1 MAADLREIVIDLRGN
16 TENTERE
23 KKFWNVNEVEINLL
37 SSGSGIKAIRRA
49 NGMGNMN
56 SGLEE
61 ICGNK
66 LELTGPLIDS
76 YLLEIGNQ
84 VSAKLTRSKA
94 TSLASPVILFVP
106 WPVFR
111 HITVLFRGYGAE
123 VTFDNRKSKVISTF
137 NLLET
142 AEKIFSPARFEGQDV
157 LRKRH
162 FSRQPDNN
170 GTMRS
175 VYKGRS
181 AVAISQTT
189 PFCFDYNLKNQK
201 VTVTFYIQRYTAQ
214 DFVID
219 SSLQSLMSQ

>member
-1 MAADLREIVIDLRGN
+1 MAADLREIVIDLTGN

-23 KKFWNVNEVEINLL
+23 KKFWNVNEVEMK
-37 SSGSGIKAIRRA
+37 STFEREWIKAIRRA
-49 NGMGNMN
+49 RRRPNYGMGNMN

-61 ICGNK
+61 ICGKK

-76 YLLEIGNQ
+76 YRLEIGNQ

-94 TSLASPVILFVP
+94 TSPVILFVP

-111 HITVLFRGYGAE
+111 HITVLFRGYGTE

-142 AEKIFSPARFEGQDV
+142 AEKIFSPAHFEGQDV

-162 FSRQPDNN
+162 FSGQPDKN
-170 GTMRS
+170 GKMRS

-189 PFCFDYNLKNQK
+189 PFCFDYNLINQK
-201 VTVTFYIQRYTAQ
+201 VTVTFYI
-214 DFVID
+214 
-219 SSLQSLMSQ
+219 

>member
-1 MAADLREIVIDLRGN
+1 MAADLREIVIDLTGN

-23 KKFWNVNEVEINLL
+23 KKFWNVNEVEMK
-37 SSGSGIKAIRRA
+37 STFEREWIKAIRRA
-49 NGMGNMN
+49 RRRPNYGMGNMN

-76 YLLEIGNQ
+76 YLLEIDNQ

-94 TSLASPVILFVP
+94 TSPVILFVP

-111 HITVLFRGYGAE
+111 HITVLFRGYGTE

-142 AEKIFSPARFEGQDV
+142 AEKIFSLARFEGQDV

-162 FSRQPDNN
+162 FSGQPDKN
-170 GTMRS
+170 GKMRS

-189 PFCFDYNLKNQK
+189 PFCFDYNLINQK
-201 VTVTFYIQRYTAQ
+201 VTVTFYI
-214 DFVID
+214 
-219 SSLQSLMSQ
+219 

>member
-1 MAADLREIVIDLRGN
+1 MECKRGGN
-16 TENTERE
+16 KSTFERE
-23 KKFWNVNEVEINLL
+23 WNKGDQESETPTEL
-37 SSGSGIKAIRRA
+37 R
-49 NGMGNMN
+49 MGNMN

-157 LRKRH
+157 LRC
-162 FSRQPDNN
+162 DI
-170 GTMRS
+170 S
-175 VYKGRS
+175 V
-181 AVAISQTT
+181 A
-189 PFCFDYNLKNQK
+189 NLTI
-201 VTVTFYIQRYTAQ
+201 TVQ
-214 DFVID
+214 
-219 SSLQSLMSQ
+219 

>member
-1 MAADLREIVIDLRGN
+1 MAADLREIVIDLTGN

-23 KKFWNVNEVEINLL
+23 KKFWNVNEVEMK
-37 SSGSGIKAIRRA
+37 STFEREWIKAIRRA
-49 NGMGNMN
+49 RRRPNYGMGNMN

-94 TSLASPVILFVP
+94 TSPVILFVP

-111 HITVLFRGYGAE
+111 HITVLFRGYGTE

-142 AEKIFSPARFEGQDV
+142 AEKIFSPAHFEGQDV

-162 FSRQPDNN
+162 FSGQPDKNSK
-170 GTMRS
+170 MRS

-189 PFCFDYNLKNQK
+189 PFCFDYNLINQK
-201 VTVTFYIQRYTAQ
+201 ITVTFYI
-214 DFVID
+214 
-219 SSLQSLMSQ
+219 

>member
-23 KKFWNVNEVEINLL
+23 KKFWNVNEVEMK
-37 SSGSGIKAIRRA
+37 STFEREWIKAIRRA
-49 NGMGNMN
+49 RRRPNYGMGNMN

-76 YLLEIGNQ
+76 YLLEI
-84 VSAKLTRSKA
+84 
-94 TSLASPVILFVP
+94 
-106 WPVFR
+106 
-111 HITVLFRGYGAE
+111 VLFRGYGAE

>member
-16 TENTERE
+16 AENTERE
-23 KKFWNVNEVEINLL
+23 KKFWNVNEVEMK
-37 SSGSGIKAIRRA
+37 STFEREWIKAIRRA
-49 NGMGNMN
+49 RRRPNYGMGNMH

-66 LELTGPLIDS
+66 LELTGPVIDS

-111 HITVLFRGYGAE
+111 HITVLFRGYGTE

-137 NLLET
+137 ILLEM

-162 FSRQPDNN
+162 F
-170 GTMRS
+170 
-175 VYKGRS
+175 RS

-189 PFCFDYNLKNQK
+189 PFCFDYNLINQK
-201 VTVTFYIQRYTAQ
+201 VTVTFYI
-214 DFVID
+214 
-219 SSLQSLMSQ
+219 

>member
-1 MAADLREIVIDLRGN
+1 MAADLREIVIDLTGN

-23 KKFWNVNEVEINLL
+23 KKFWNVNEVEMK
-37 SSGSGIKAIRRA
+37 STFEREWIKAIRRA
-49 NGMGNMN
+49 RRRPNYGMGNMN

-94 TSLASPVILFVP
+94 TSPVILFVP

-111 HITVLFRGYGAE
+111 HITVLFKGYGTE
-123 VTFDNRKSKVISTF
+123 VTFDNRKSKVISMF

-142 AEKIFSPARFEGQDV
+142 AEKIFSPAHFEGQDV
-157 LRKRH
+157 LRK
-162 FSRQPDNN
+162 
-170 GTMRS
+170 
-175 VYKGRS
+175 
-181 AVAISQTT
+181 
-189 PFCFDYNLKNQK
+189 
-201 VTVTFYIQRYTAQ
+201 
-214 DFVID
+214 
-219 SSLQSLMSQ
+219 

>member
-1 MAADLREIVIDLRGN
+1 MAADLREIVIDLTGN

-23 KKFWNVNEVEINLL
+23 KKFWNVNEVEMK
-37 SSGSGIKAIRRA
+37 STFEREWIKAIRRA
-49 NGMGNMN
+49 RRRPNYGMGNMN

-76 YLLEIGNQ
+76 YLLEI
-84 VSAKLTRSKA
+84 
-94 TSLASPVILFVP
+94 
-106 WPVFR
+106 
-111 HITVLFRGYGAE
+111 VLFRGYGTE

-142 AEKIFSPARFEGQDV
+142 AEKIFSPAHFEGQDV

-162 FSRQPDNN
+162 FSGQPDKN
-170 GTMRS
+170 GKMRS

-189 PFCFDYNLKNQK
+189 PFCFDYNLINQK
-201 VTVTFYIQRYTAQ
+201 VTVTFYI
-214 DFVID
+214 
-219 SSLQSLMSQ
+219 